1 MCGKL
6 LTYLRER
13 RSRPD
18 RFSGSGALTS
28 RDLTVFAYCVARGMD
43 YIASKGVSCLY
54 HKFSIIFDYTHPSQ
68 LLQTYYFTLLTYYK
82 IKPKTSLPHL
92 IYDIF

>member
-1 MCGKL
+1 MEYVMCGKL

-43 YIASKGVSCLY
+43 YIASKGVSY
-54 HKFSIIFDYTHPSQ
+54 G
-68 LLQTYYFTLLTYYK
+68 
-82 IKPKTSLPHL
+82 
-92 IYDIF
+92 

>member
-1 MCGKL
+1 MYSCFCNYMTRNLSTLIFSFIPEPYLLIMEYVMCGKL

-43 YIASKGVSCLY
+43 YIASKGVR
-54 HKFSIIFDYTHPSQ
+54 
-68 LLQTYYFTLLTYYK
+68 
-82 IKPKTSLPHL
+82 
-92 IYDIF
+92 YD

>member
-1 MCGKL
+1 MEYVMCGKL

-43 YIASKGVSCLY
+43 YITSKGVSN
-54 HKFSIIFDYTHPSQ
+54 
-68 LLQTYYFTLLTYYK
+68 LQHFTLKRILRLK
-82 IKPKTSLPHL
+82 RHHHVL
-92 IYDIF
+92 